1 MFMPLNQTMMNEVG
15 VAGEPDWNLDRD
27 IYATSDFQKVMDIR
41 LSRTRFQRG
50 QLMLRL
56 NEVTLFDDIIFPG
69 FQETSSTRFL
79 SKVQFEERHDF
90 LTFSDAEPMFES
102 TIELSSMKV
111 VHERQ

>member
-1 MFMPLNQTMMNEVG
+1 
-15 VAGEPDWNLDRD
+15 
-27 IYATSDFQKVMDIR
+27 
-41 LSRTRFQRG
+41 
-50 QLMLRL
+50 MLRL

-79 SKVQFEERHDF
+79 SKVLFEERHDF

-111 VHERQ
+111 VHERQQNSILELGGMIVAVSIFMFFILEYLFKMVVATQGSMAV